1 MPFNP
6 YSRNGI
12 TNKDRFFNVTV
23 QITAPDG
30 TTTTQGP
37 FFGDSNGNLW
47 FNYTPKDV
55 GNYTLK
61 AIYPGGQLSPGQF
74 LPSESQTTIL
84 VVQQDPIQYYS
95 DNPLP
100 TDYWTRPIDGQN
112 RLWSSI
118 SGDWLMASYSLQ
130 YKTAAGV
137 SVGAYNPYSQA
148 PQAPH
153 IMWTKEITTGG
164 LVGGD
169 QGANSY
175 YSGPSYSSLF
185 SPPII
190 MSGKLYYNT
199 PEGFVCVELRT
210 GQQLWE
216 TKDGKRLVCGQEW
229 DTQKYSYTTAG
240 IRSYLWT
247 TSWEGIDPFNGQQ
260 MFNFTDTPSSLGR
273 PFFSDDGSILAHI
286 IGRGWIAMWN
296 SSMIRPSS
304 GTYNWTRGLQWNVT
318 VPLIAIPPSLFPVL
332 GISSSPAP
340 SILGINDN
348 VLMTQ
353 VATNYYTVLQA
364 GYDMTTGQQLWVLNY
379 TQNILNLKSPYPT
392 YWPAIGDG
400 VLAQFVMQTRSWYGY
415 DVKTGTLLWESDQQD
430 YPWGTYTSYYPTIA
444 EGILYSLSYDGNI
457 YAFNTTTGKQIWK
470 FNSGSS
476 GAETSSGT
484 YPFFYG
490 PIIADGVVF
499 AGVAFET
506 PSHPLPRGAKVF
518 AVNAT
523 TGTKIW
529 DMNGM
534 IYLRAIADGYLLGVN
549 VYDARLYCIGKG
561 PSKTTVTAPQ
571 PIISEGSQIL
581 LTGTVTDIS
590 AGTKQDQVA
599 SNYPN
604 GLPAISDDSQGQF
617 MAAVYMQQPRPTD
630 LTGVE
635 ISLDV
640 LDVNGNYR
648 NIGTTTSDINGF
660 FSFEWTPDIEGKYT
674 VIATFQ
680 GSESYWPSHAETAF
694 VVEAAAPTP
703 TPQPTLALP
712 PTEMYVLG
720 IGVAIIIAI
729 AIVGALIL
737 MAVRKRP

>member
-1 MPFNP
+1 MLNKQKRHVLKSSLLQLHSLLTRPLALAHPRALKKKKMLTLSLLILLISPLLASITYVEGQTEIKTYTFLTVNPNPSGVGQQVQVTVWILPFNP

-118 SGDWLMASYSLQ
+118 SGSWLMASYSLQ

-175 YSGPSYSSLF
+175 YSGPSYTSLF

-247 TSWEGIDPFNGQQ
+247 TSWEGI
-260 MFNFTDTPSSLGR
+260 
-273 PFFSDDGSILAHI
+273 
-286 IGRGWIAMWN
+286 
-296 SSMIRPSS
+296 
-304 GTYNWTRGLQWNVT
+304 
-318 VPLIAIPPSLFPVL
+318 
-332 GISSSPAP
+332 
-340 SILGINDN
+340 
-348 VLMTQ
+348 
-353 VATNYYTVLQA
+353 
-364 GYDMTTGQQLWVLNY
+364 
-379 TQNILNLKSPYPT
+379 
-392 YWPAIGDG
+392 
-400 VLAQFVMQTRSWYGY
+400 
-415 DVKTGTLLWESDQQD
+415 
-430 YPWGTYTSYYPTIA
+430 
-444 EGILYSLSYDGNI
+444 
-457 YAFNTTTGKQIWK
+457 
-470 FNSGSS
+470 
-476 GAETSSGT
+476 
-484 YPFFYG
+484 
-490 PIIADGVVF
+490 
-499 AGVAFET
+499 
-506 PSHPLPRGAKVF
+506 
-518 AVNAT
+518 
-523 TGTKIW
+523 
-529 DMNGM
+529 
-534 IYLRAIADGYLLGVN
+534 
-549 VYDARLYCIGKG
+549 
-561 PSKTTVTAPQ
+561 
-571 PIISEGSQIL
+571 
-581 LTGTVTDIS
+581 
-590 AGTKQDQVA
+590 
-599 SNYPN
+599 
-604 GLPAISDDSQGQF
+604 
-617 MAAVYMQQPRPTD
+617 
-630 LTGVE
+630 
-635 ISLDV
+635 
-640 LDVNGNYR
+640 
-648 NIGTTTSDINGF
+648 
-660 FSFEWTPDIEGKYT
+660 
-674 VIATFQ
+674 
-680 GSESYWPSHAETAF
+680 
-694 VVEAAAPTP
+694 
-703 TPQPTLALP
+703 
-712 PTEMYVLG
+712 
-720 IGVAIIIAI
+720 
-729 AIVGALIL
+729 
-737 MAVRKRP
+737 